1 MGIAFPKR
9 ILRSGLGPKIVNTY
23 PVENPSTDI
32 GAETWNP
39 SFAALAGLNLVAS
52 RALFV
57 GKWAGSGQNFTI
69 AEQEEAWNDDHDQS
83 HPTIA
88 RTSTGLYSY
97 TFASSYLDEDGVAVS
112 TVLTAARATAG
123 YTAFSGTTV
132 NEAFAWIDPANP
144 LNVLVQTATRT
155 LSTGVSALAD
165 LPFWLE
171 VR

>member
-9 ILRSGLGPKIVNTY
+9 ILRSALGPKLANNY
-23 PVENPSTDI
+23 PVENPTSDV
-32 GAETWNP
+32 GAETLNP
-39 SFAALAGLNLVAS
+39 AFAALAGLSLLSS
-52 RALFV
+52 RATFI
-57 GKWAGSGQNFTI
+57 GRWAGTGQNFAI
-69 AEQEEAWNDDHDQS
+69 SEQEEAWNDDHDQA
-83 HPTIA
+83 HPTPS

-97 TFASSYLDEDGVAVS
+97 LFAATYLDEDGVAVP
-112 TVLTAARATAG
+112 TVLTGARATAG
-123 YTAFSGTTV
+123 YLAFSGTTV